1 MKRKLKL
8 KNKRTHSKQYYWCL
22 APLRLPQMHAVSPP
36 PDGCYPNFTTAEGCN
51 ARQNLTTGAGN
62 TGVAWYALFGTST
75 GSFNTGIG
83 AGALVLNNSDSN
95 TAVGTAAL
103 LLNTAG
109 TEKSALGTAAMVN
122 NDNGTNN
129 TAVGAFAL
137 QTNANGSNNAAVGNA
152 ALQNSTGDFNTA
164 LGAGAGRIQKS
175 ATTMST
181 SAIPVLPAMRM

>member
-1 MKRKLKL
+1 MKGKLKMKKQ
-8 KNKRTHSKQYYWCL
+8 KNTFKAVLLVLGSL
-22 APLRLPQMHAVSPP
+22 AFLPQMHAVSPP

-51 ARQNLTTGAGN
+51 ALQNLTTGAGN
-62 TGVAWYALFGTST
+62 TGVGWYALFGTST

-95 TAVGTAAL
+95 TAVCTAAL

-109 TEKSALGTAAMVN
+109 TGNSALGTAAMVN
-122 NDNGTNN
+122 NDNGINY

-137 QTNANGSNNAAVGNA
+137 ERV
-152 ALQNSTGDFNTA
+152 
-164 LGAGAGRIQKS
+164 RIQKS
-175 ATTMST
+175 ATTMYT